1 MEERDYLWKKDGGLS
16 NNHNKNRYNRSKL
29 INQIKG
35 AIKKKSPVVNNR
47 KYQTGMNKP
56 NNHKKQFQNNGHRPR
71 NNNHNNHHF
80 RNNGHNGHN
89 VNPTKK
95 CNGCN
100 KNSPNNQNN
109 HNVGTRVSN
118 NNNNLN
124 KRNGLHKT
132 GLNNKMG
139 QRPNHFKRNN
149 SIRSLPNNIV
159 DHKLENN
166 DKTDIRF
173 DLKGVQHRI
182 LCQKLEREIIN
193 IVPRIIDSIS
203 DDMIDFATEI
213 NEERE
218 HDKKMR
224 ERLHLE

>member
-1 MEERDYLWKKDGGLS
+1 MEERDYLWKKDGGLT
-16 NNHNKNRYNRSKL
+16 NNKNRYNSSKL

-35 AIKKKSPVVNNR
+35 AIKKSNPDVNNR
-47 KYQTGMNKP
+47 KYQNGMNNH
-56 NNHKKQFQNNGHRPR
+56 NNHIKKFQNNGHRQR
-71 NNNHNNHHF
+71 NNTHNV
-80 RNNGHNGHN
+80 HNVHN
-89 VNPTKK
+89 VNNVNHTKK
-95 CNGCN
+95 YNN
-100 KNSPNNQNN
+100 PNIGN
-109 HNVGTRVSN
+109 RVSSN
-118 NNNNLN
+118 NNNLI
-124 KRNGLHKT
+124 KRNGSHKPRF
-132 GLNNKMG
+132 NNKMG
-139 QRPNHFKRNN
+139 PRPNHFKRNN
-149 SIRSLPNNIV
+149 SIRSLPYNIV

-166 DKTDIRF
+166 EKTDIRF